1 MQNSV
6 RSSIWKIVTVLFFLI
21 VSYHGLKA
29 VFLPGF
35 SVDNDDL
42 YFAISLFLMIIAGLP
57 ALHYS
62 SKMHSFISQNP
73 ELQSSFATF
82 MTKKIW
88 YLFIFG
94 WRIYILYYVYK
105 LSNSD
110 ELKKL
115 ANYSIIAYIC
125 WLPIVALFF
134 YMFFTIFFRR

>member
-1 MQNSV
+1 MSKF
-6 RSSIWKIVTVLFFLI
+6 WKIVTIIFFLTA
-21 VSYHGLKA
+21 SYHGLKA
-29 VFLPGF
+29 AFLPGF
-35 SVDNDDL
+35 SVEINDL
-42 YFAISLFLMIIAGLP
+42 YFAISLFLMIITGLP

-105 LSNSD
+105 FSKSD

-115 ANYSIIAYIC
+115 ANYSIIAYLC

-134 YMFFTIFFRR
+134 FMFFTIFVRR